1 MKIIASGD
9 IYKIRLLSGQ
19 RVTEEVYKGK
29 LFVVSTPIGNLEDIS
44 LRALRILKEV
54 DLIACEDTRRT
65 RKLLSFYQIPTPCTS
80 YFEGNR
86 VKKGNYI
93 LSQLKMGRKVAL
105 VSEAGTPGIS
115 DPGQHLVAL
124 AVEEGIPVSPIPGPS
139 ALTAA
144 LSISGIRDQRFFFQG
159 FLPIKGKK
167 RTLER
172 LKDIKS
178 TLVFYESPRRVQAT
192 LEDILAALGDRY
204 IVVTRELTKLFE
216 EVQRGKVSE
225 VLSRLGNIPLRGEV
239 TLLISSEQA
248 KH

>member
-1 MKIIASGD
+1 M
-9 IYKIRLLSGQ
+9 
-19 RVTEEVYKGK
+19 EEGK

-65 RKLLSFYQIPTPCTS
+65 KKLLNFYQIPTPCTS

-86 VKKGNYI
+86 LKKGQYI
-93 LSQLKMGRKVAL
+93 ISQLKMGRTVAL

-124 AVEEGIPVSPIPGPS
+124 AVAEGISVSPVPGPS
-139 ALTAA
+139 ALVAA

-159 FLPIKGKK
+159 FLPIKGRK

-178 TLVFYESPRRVQAT
+178 TLVFYESPRRVKAT
-192 LEDILAALGDRY
+192 LEDILAVLGDRY

-225 VLSRLGNIPLRGEV
+225 VLSRLGSIPLRGEV